1 MKKFNVGRQS
11 KKEPNFSVHALKDTE
26 KSSFSNLQRGAVR
39 YAPAK
44 EIKIWGSK

>member
-1 MKKFNVGRQS
+1 MKKFNVGRKS
-11 KKEPNFSVHALKDTE
+11 KKEPKFSVHALKDTE